1 VVTAVPTFTFSP
13 ASTIAVTAV
22 MNFVVTG
29 LTITGGGVAVPSG
42 SFLLVNSGA
51 ITAARAANVAG
62 PIADTLL
69 TQERMAIIQPT
80 IAGNVI
86 TATGIIIDAGFGF
99 QAVPGVGLV
108 SSTGVAPTTGI
119 NITPTVGGITDLSYV
134 QRI

>member
-1 VVTAVPTFTFSP
+1 
-13 ASTIAVTAV
+13 
-22 MNFVVTG
+22 
-29 LTITGGGVAVPSG
+29 
-42 SFLLVNSGA
+42 
-51 ITAARAANVAG
+51 
-62 PIADTLL
+62 
-69 TQERMAIIQPT
+69 MAIIQPT